1 MSNSSHHSVAQEYQ
15 VRPEES
21 LPAQDN
27 WLTIKQFSTQY
38 PWPSESAMRSY
49 VFKADLLGLQAAFL
63 KVGRRLLV
71 NPKRCFQVIQEVN
84 SKKVER

>member
-15 VRPEES
+15 VRSEES

-38 PWPSESAMRSY
+38 PWPSRLCEVMSLKLIY
-49 VFKADLLGLQAAFL
+49 WAF
-63 KVGRRLLV
+63 RRL
-71 NPKRCFQVIQEVN
+71 F
-84 SKKVER
+84 